1 MTDAMSY
8 SRRISI
14 IIRKG
19 GAKMLTKIQ
28 SIIQGTYIFLFIY
41 STFVVV
47 GCIESGISVLPFWKI
62 TYAVSTFLTLGK
74 IIYCKINGDI

>member
-8 SRRISI
+8 LRKISI

-19 GAKMLTKIQ
+19 GAKMLTKMQ

-41 STFVVV
+41 SSLVVV
-47 GCIESGISVLPFWKI
+47 GCVESGISILPFWKI
-62 TYAVSTFLTLGK
+62 VYVVSTFLTLGK